1 MISVQS
7 LHQLSVSPEHA
18 PNACHSPPEATA
30 QKSFEVLL
38 HLQPL
43 LWTHCP
49 ALDQD
54 MLEHVQLKG
63 G

>member
-1 MISVQS
+1 MISMQS

-18 PNACHSPPEATA
+18 PIACHSPPEVTA

-38 HLQPL
+38 HLHPL

-49 ALDQD
+49 ALGRD
-54 MLEHVQLKG
+54 MLEHVQLEG
-63 G
+63 